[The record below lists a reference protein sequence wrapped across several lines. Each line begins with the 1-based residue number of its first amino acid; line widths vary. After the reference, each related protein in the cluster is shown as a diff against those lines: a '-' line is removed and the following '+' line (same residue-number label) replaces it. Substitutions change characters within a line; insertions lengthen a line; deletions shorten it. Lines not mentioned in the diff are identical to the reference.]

1 MNKIDIIKRLFFNY
15 TKKHINKIILSVFFA
30 LLVAGSTSAIAY
42 LLDPAIK
49 KIFIEKDQALI
60 IIIPIFIIVAF
71 AVKGFSLYV
80 AKVLMIGV
88 SEEVRKDLQC
98 DMLNNLVEADT
109 KLIDGKHTGK
119 FISNITNDVSHITNL
134 ISTAV
139 LNIFKDS
146 LTLIGLLIVMFFQN
160 WKLSLVALIMI
171 PLATFAARTLG
182 KRIGK
187 VATEQMLRAGILN
200 TYLIELFKNHK
211 LIKIFQQ
218 EKYEKIRAEKFI
230 NDVKEKTIKIATV
243 YVRSSPIMET
253 LTGIMIA
260 VLIFYSG
267 KLVLKNEI
275 DINNFFSFLAA
286 MMLAYQ
292 PVRSLATLN
301 ITISQGLSAAKRI
314 LPVIDEK
321 SELVQ
326 NKDDS
331 EIKVD
336 TGNIEFKNVSF
347 KYEKKNEIDIN
358 NFFSFLA
365 AMMLAYQPVRSLAT
379 LNITISQGLSA
390 ATRILPIIDEKSEL
404 QENKNSTEIKVNAG
418 DVEFKNVS
426 FKYEKERKNNTL
438 NSVNIKMLG
447 GKMTSIVGHS
457 GAGKSTIL
465 NLIPRF
471 YDAISGDIEIDNQ
484 SIYNCTISSLRKNI
498 SLVSQ
503 DTTLFDD
510 TIRNNIAYA
519 NLGASQK
526 EIEEAAK
533 YSYASEFIE
542 KLPNKYETIIGENGT
557 RLSGGE
563 KQRLSI
569 ARAMLKKS
577 QIILLDEAT
586 SSLDAETENKIQ
598 DAINF
603 LTKDRTTIVI
613 AHRLSTIL
621 NSDKIY
627 VIDAGTVVGEGTH
640 DQLLANSKVYKNFYE
655 KQIKKV

>member
-1 MNKIDIIKRLFFNY
+1 MEDYLTPLKQMKKVVILKRLFFDY
-15 TKKHINKIILSVFFA
+15 TFKHIKTIILSAFFA
-30 LLVAGSTSAIAY
+30 VLVAGSTSSIAY

-49 KIFIEKDQALI
+49 KIFIEKDQTLIIVIPILI
-60 IIIPIFIIVAF
+60 IIAF
-71 AVKGFSLYV
+71 ATKGLSLYV

-88 SEEVRKDLQC
+88 GEEVKKDLQC
-98 DMLNNLVEADT
+98 DMLANLISADT
-109 KLIDGKHTGK
+109 KLIDRQHSGKY
-119 FISNITNDVSHITNL
+119 ISNITNDCSHITNL
-134 ISTAV
+134 LSTAI
-139 LNIFKDS
+139 LNLFKDS
-146 LTLIGLLIVMFFQN
+146 LTLIGLLFVMFFQN
-160 WKLSLVALIMI
+160 WKLSLIAIIMM
-171 PLATFAARTLG
+171 PLASFAARTLG

-187 VATEQMLRAGILN
+187 VAHQQMFKAGILN
-200 TYLIELFKNHK
+200 TYFIELFKNHK

-218 EKYEKIRAEKFI
+218 EKYENERAEKFI
-230 NDVKEKTIKIATV
+230 NDVKEKGKKIATI

-267 KLVLKNEI
+267 KLALKNEI

-292 PVRSLATLN
+292 PVRALATLN
-301 ITISQGLSAAKRI
+301 ITINQGLIAASRL
-314 LPVIDEK
+314 LPIIDQK
-321 SELVQ
+321 SELVE
-326 NKDDS
+326 NINDKNLNVSLGD
-331 EIKVD
+331 
-336 TGNIEFKNVSF
+336 IEFKNVSF
-347 KYEKKNEIDIN
+347 KYNEKI
-358 NFFSFLA
+358 
-365 AMMLAYQPVRSLAT
+365 
-379 LNITISQGLSA
+379 
-390 ATRILPIIDEKSEL
+390 
-404 QENKNSTEIKVNAG
+404 
-418 DVEFKNVS
+418 KNV
-426 FKYEKERKNNTL
+426 L
-438 NSVNIKMLG
+438 DSVNLKMLG

-471 YDAISGDIEIDNQ
+471 YDPFSGDILIDNQ
-484 SIYNCTISSLRKNI
+484 SIYKNTISSLRKNI

-519 NLGASQK
+519 NLNASQK
-526 EIEEAAK
+526 EIEIAAK
-533 YSYASEFIE
+533 QSFASDFIE

-586 SSLDAETENKIQ
+586 SSLDAETESKIQ
-598 DAINF
+598 DAITL
-603 LTKDRTTIVI
+603 LTKNRTTIVI

-621 NSDKIY
+621 NSDKIF
-627 VIDAGTVVGEGTH
+627 VVESGKVVAEGAH
-640 DQLLANSKVYKNFYE
+640 DDLLNKSPIYKNFYE
-655 KQIKKV
+655 KQIRKV

>member
-1 MNKIDIIKRLFFNY
+1 MKKIDILKRLYSEY
-15 TKKHINKIILSVFFA
+15 TSKHLKQILLSFFFA
-30 LLVAGSTSAIAY
+30 MFVAGSTSAIAY
-42 LLDPAIK
+42 LLDPAIE
-49 KIFIEKDQALI
+49 KIFIEKNQTLMVIIPLLI
-60 IIIPIFIIVAF
+60 IIAF
-71 AVKGFSLYV
+71 ATKGLCLY
-80 AKVLMIGV
+80 AARVLMIGV
-88 SEEVRKDLQC
+88 AEEVRKNMQC
-98 DMLNNLVEADT
+98 DMLGNLISADT
-109 KLIDGKHTGK
+109 ALIEGKHTGK
-119 FISNITNDVSHITNL
+119 FISILANDVNHITNL
-134 ISTAV
+134 VSVAL
-139 LNIFKDS
+139 LNLFKDS
-146 LTLIGLLIVMFFQN
+146 LTLLGLITVMFFQN
-160 WKLSLVALIMI
+160 WKLSLIAIIMI
-171 PLATFAARTLG
+171 PLASIAAKALG

-187 VATEQMLRAGILN
+187 VATEQMLKAGVLN

-218 EKYEKIRAEKFI
+218 EKYENERAEKFI
-230 NDVKEKTIKIATV
+230 NDVKEKSKKIATV
-243 YVRSSPIMET
+243 FVRSSPIMET

-260 VLIFYSG
+260 ILIFYSG

-275 DINNFFSFLAA
+275 DVNNFFSFLAA
-286 MMLAYQ
+286 VMLAYQ

-301 ITISQGLSAAKRI
+301 IAINQGLSAAIRI

-321 SELVQ
+321 SKLTE
-326 NKDDS
+326 NKHDL
-331 EIKVD
+331 EINVNKGD
-336 TGNIEFKNVSF
+336 IEFKNVSF
-347 KYEKKNEIDIN
+347 KYDTDDKETAK
-358 NFFSFLA
+358 
-365 AMMLAYQPVRSLAT
+365 
-379 LNITISQGLSA
+379 SA
-390 ATRILPIIDEKSEL
+390 
-404 QENKNSTEIKVNAG
+404 
-418 DVEFKNVS
+418 
-426 FKYEKERKNNTL
+426 L
-438 NSVNIKMLG
+438 NSVNLKILG

-471 YDAISGDIEIDNQ
+471 YDINSGDIVIDNQ
-484 SIYNCTISSLRKNI
+484 SVYKSTISSLRKNI

-519 NLGASQK
+519 NLEASQK

-533 YSYASEFIE
+533 YSFASEFIE

-627 VIDAGTVVGEGTH
+627 VIDSGKVVGEGTH
-640 DQLLANSKVYKNFYE
+640 DQLLANSTIYKNFYE
-655 KQIKKV
+655 KQIRKK